1 MRRESLLAISDIDN
15 LYKNLK
21 QSHFLFP
28 KVQNISKI
36 DVVIRTIILCR
47 LQFFPRF
54 LSMECYKKI
63 IK

>member
-1 MRRESLLAISDIDN
+1 MQRESLLAISDIDN
-15 LYKNLK
+15 LYKNLE

-47 LQFFPRF
+47 L
-54 LSMECYKKI
+54 
-63 IK
+63 